1 MPAATG
7 NEQFLVFRAA
17 GQSLALPTRDV
28 AEIIRPRAMT
38 RVPHGPASLLGLINF
53 RSAALPVVS
62 LASLLGG
69 ENVPSTGS
77 ARVVVV
83 DRGMPLGLLVDEI
96 SALNDAGNER
106 RIDLET
112 LLARDFSKLVRKTS
126 PQRVSPIAP
135 STASSGP
142 ERKRDAFICFHLGGQ
157 DYALPMD
164 QVVEVSPFPTD
175 LAHVPRT
182 DEAMVGVTALRSGLV
197 PLVSLRVLLGLP
209 TSGFDRTRARIVLVR
224 FGGRVV
230 GLITDGI
237 KTILRV
243 DREALDPIPPVLT
256 RGAGEAQI
264 QAICRLDGGRL
275 VSVLALDKLFD
286 AQTSARILAE
296 AAHGAP
302 EMVGADAQGDSEQFI
317 IFQLGDEHYGLPI
330 ASIDEVVRR
339 PDSLTRVPR
348 APPFVEGVM
357 SLRGKMVPIIDQR
370 QRFAVRG
377 EADIRGRRVVVVTVD
392 GLQTGIVVDKV
403 SEILAIPAS
412 ELKSAPELEAETT
425 PVFDRIAMIER
436 DGRIMLLVDPK
447 ALLDRAERD
456 ILGALGNEAAADAHS
471 S

>member
-1 MPAATG
+1 
-7 NEQFLVFRAA
+7 
-17 GQSLALPTRDV
+17 
-28 AEIIRPRAMT
+28 
-38 RVPHGPASLLGLINF
+38 
-53 RSAALPVVS
+53 
-62 LASLLGG
+62 
-69 ENVPSTGS
+69 
-77 ARVVVV
+77 
-83 DRGMPLGLLVDEI
+83 
-96 SALNDAGNER
+96 
-106 RIDLET
+106 
-112 LLARDFSKLVRKTS
+112 
-126 PQRVSPIAP
+126 
-135 STASSGP
+135 
-142 ERKRDAFICFHLGGQ
+142 
-157 DYALPMD
+157 
-164 QVVEVSPFPTD
+164 
-175 LAHVPRT
+175 
-182 DEAMVGVTALRSGLV
+182 
-197 PLVSLRVLLGLP
+197 
-209 TSGFDRTRARIVLVR
+209 
-224 FGGRVV
+224 
-230 GLITDGI
+230 
-237 KTILRV
+237 
-243 DREALDPIPPVLT
+243 
-256 RGAGEAQI
+256 
-264 QAICRLDGGRL
+264 

-436 DGRIMLLVDPK
+436 DGRIILLVDPK

-456 ILGALGNEAAADAHS
+456 ILGALGNEAADAHS